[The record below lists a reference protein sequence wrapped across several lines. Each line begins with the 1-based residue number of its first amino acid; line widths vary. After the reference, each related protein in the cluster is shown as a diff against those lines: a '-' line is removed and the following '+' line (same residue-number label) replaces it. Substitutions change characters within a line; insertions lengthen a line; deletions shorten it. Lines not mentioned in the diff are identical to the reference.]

1 MILAAIIV
9 AEVAFWVFLLSGL
22 LARYALSMPRLGAV
36 FLYATP
42 LIDLALL
49 TLTYIDLSHG
59 EKSNFVHG
67 ISAIYIGFTL
77 MFGHSVVRIIDA
89 KFARKHGAQ
98 LPAEADTSSPAQQLK
113 IWYRCLAA
121 SGISA
126 ALLVAGI
133 GVVGLNGAFWL
144 IYWLVVVVSIVILWW
159 FTGPWLAR
167 RRAKHSERR
176 ENDSPDPGS

>member
-1 MILAAIIV
+1 MILTAILV

-22 LARYALSMPRLGAV
+22 LARYTLSMPRLGAV

-49 TLTYIDLSHG
+49 TLTYVDLSHG
-59 EKSNFVHG
+59 GESNFVHG

-77 MFGHSVVRIIDA
+77 MFGHSVVRIVDA
-89 KFARKHGAQ
+89 KFARKHGTQ
-98 LPAEADTSSPAQQLK
+98 LPTEADTSSPAQQLK

-126 ALLVAGI
+126 VLLLAGI
-133 GVVGLNGAFWL
+133 GVVGLSGAFWL

-159 FTGPWLAR
+159 FTGPWLAQ

-176 ENDSPDPGS
+176 ENESSDPDS

>member
-1 MILAAIIV
+1 
-9 AEVAFWVFLLSGL
+9 
-22 LARYALSMPRLGAV
+22 MPRLGAV

-49 TLTYIDLSHG
+49 TLTYIDLSHEG
-59 EKSNFVHG
+59 KSNFVHG

-77 MFGHSVVRIIDA
+77 MSGHSVMRIIDA

-98 LPAEADTSSPAQQLK
+98 LPAEVDTSSPARQLK
-113 IWYRCLAA
+113 IWYCRLTA

-126 ALLVAGI
+126 VLLLAGI

-144 IYWLVVVVSIVILWW
+144 IYWLVVAVSTVILWW

-167 RRAKHSERR
+167 RRAKRSEGR
-176 ENDSPDPGS
+176 ENDSADPDS